1 MDQSIT
7 KRKEKLSLAR
17 VQLKLVALVCV
28 PLVVACSAVS
38 YLLTYFF
45 LSSLR
50 NKGIFQ
56 TAFAEEIIPTSIIVS
71 SIVLL
76 ILLGACFTV
85 SVLVGHRI
93 VGPMRRLATRLR
105 VISGGQLRQGF
116 HMRVGDDLYF
126 VGEALAEM
134 EDTLIERL
142 LDLNEVTGR
151 LEALV
156 EKQADASASGE
167 ASSSAELETA
177 VVALR
182 DQLQAFDLG
191 DEKPA
196 AADVSGETPSDT

>member
-1 MDQSIT
+1 MDQSVT

-50 NKGIFQ
+50 SKGISQ
-56 TAFAEEIIPTSIIVS
+56 TAFAQEIIPTSIIVS
-71 SIVLL
+71 AIVLL
-76 ILLGACFTV
+76 ILLGACFAV

-105 VISGGQLRQGF
+105 VMAGGQLRQGF

-134 EDTLIERL
+134 ENTLIERL
-142 LDLNEVTGR
+142 QDLREVTKQ
-151 LEALV
+151 LEAFV
-156 EKQADASASGE
+156 DRQADASQNG
-167 ASSSAELETA
+167 SSRADLETA
-177 VVALR
+177 VIALR
-182 DQLQAFDLG
+182 EQLQAFDLG
-191 DEKPA
+191 DEEQAPT
-196 AADVSGETPSDT
+196 DVPVETPSAT